1 MRVHAKVLLFK
12 VIAYKPKAIVYG
24 LIPCLTV
31 YRFTKYGYPVD
42 CLTRYIDRGL
52 FKTPNSGIPLM
63 LVGGPC
69 MGRHIGEC
77 LHVILVASFPS
88 VQAIRA

>member
-1 MRVHAKVLLFK
+1 MRGCRESGYLN
-12 VIAYKPKAIVYG
+12 VIIYAYPD
-24 LIPCLTV
+24 
-31 YRFTKYGYPVD
+31 D
-42 CLTRYIDRGL
+42 CLTRYIDRGEL
-52 FKTPNSGIPLM
+52 KIPNSGIPLM